1 MSFST
6 GKKRPSNPPPVK
18 RLTSQSTQQHLV
30 CTWSAHS
37 PQSGPS
43 PPPFPRNRHTLT
55 ATATATG
62 ELFLLEVVYAA
73 VQAAIYMCSRI
84 STRDFSATLL
94 QTVGEVPIP
103 RVAHGA
109 ALNRHYTF
117 DLWEDNGFW

>member
-62 ELFLLEVVYAA
+62 ELFLFGGYARGRA
-73 VQAAIYMCSRI
+73 SGDLYVF

-103 RVAHGA
+103 RIAHGA